1 VRRTT
6 SLTAAAL
13 ISLTAPAL
21 AMTGQSAANGAAETC
36 QGRTPT
42 VIGSGHRVDGTEGPD
57 VILTNGAR
65 SVYAL
70 GGDDLICISGP
81 YTGKNYPVFVRAG
94 DGNDVVDGTG
104 SPRQEVYAFL
114 ASGVDTFLGGDAR
127 DFVELDHPDAAGG
140 VDTVHGGGG
149 SDSIR
154 IQTGPGDV
162 VVDNEVGRFTSAGE
176 VRTTWTSVEGF
187 GIDQSTGSQRMTF
200 VGTDADESVSWSSSD
215 DATVDVT
222 LGRGDDHWS
231 SPTPPTPSS
240 RLFGGP
246 GRDSIYMASEEAG
259 IDLDLRAGTMGV
271 AAPAPYVVTASD
283 FEDAD
288 LFAPSVTVRGTDG
301 PNDIGLTACTG
312 VVRLGGGDD
321 SVRRQYDSGFESD
334 IRCEETLTANG
345 GSGDD
350 ELSGTRGDDT
360 LKGGSGKDVLKGGFG
375 KDRLVGGR
383 GHDRLVGQADADV
396 LLGGKGRDR
405 ADGGTG
411 RDRCQAERERRCER

>member
-1 VRRTT
+1 
-6 SLTAAAL
+6 
-13 ISLTAPAL
+13 
-21 AMTGQSAANGAAETC
+21 
-36 QGRTPT
+36 
-42 VIGSGHRVDGTEGPD
+42 
-57 VILTNGAR
+57 
-65 SVYAL
+65 
-70 GGDDLICISGP
+70 
-81 YTGKNYPVFVRAG
+81 
-94 DGNDVVDGTG
+94 
-104 SPRQEVYAFL
+104 
-114 ASGVDTFLGGDAR
+114 
-127 DFVELDHPDAAGG
+127 
-140 VDTVHGGGG
+140 
-149 SDSIR
+149 
-154 IQTGPGDV
+154 
-162 VVDNEVGRFTSAGE
+162 
-176 VRTTWTSVEGF
+176 
-187 GIDQSTGSQRMTF
+187 
-200 VGTDADESVSWSSSD
+200 
-215 DATVDVT
+215 
-222 LGRGDDHWS
+222 
-231 SPTPPTPSS
+231 
-240 RLFGGP
+240 
-246 GRDSIYMASEEAG
+246 MASEEAG

-288 LFAPSVTVRGTDG
+288 LFAPSVTVWGTDG

-405 ADGGTG
+405 AHGGTG

>member
-1 VRRTT
+1 MRRTT

-21 AMTGQSAANGAAETC
+21 ALLGPSAASGAAETC
-36 QGRTPT
+36 QGRTAT
-42 VIGSGHRVDGTEGPD
+42 VVGSGHAVNGTEGPD

-65 SVYAL
+65 SVYAR
-70 GGDDLICISGP
+70 GGDDLVCVIGP
-81 YTGKNYPVFVRAG
+81 NTGKHYPVNVRAG
-94 DGNDVVDGTG
+94 DGDDVVDGTG
-104 SPRQEVYAFL
+104 SPRQEVHASL
-114 ASGVDTFLGGDAR
+114 GSGVDTFLGGNAGDA
-127 DFVELDHPDAAGG
+127 VELDYPDAAGG
-140 VDTVHGGGG
+140 VDTVDGGGG
-149 SDSIR
+149 SDSIS

-162 VVDNEVGRFTSAGE
+162 VVDNAIGHFTSAGE
-176 VRTTWTSVEGF
+176 VRTTWARVEGF
-187 GIDQSTGSQRMTF
+187 SIVQSAGSQRMTF
-200 VGTDADESVSWSSSD
+200 VGTDADESVYWWSDD

-222 LGRGDDHWS
+222 LGRGDDGWS

-240 RLFGGP
+240 RLLGGP
-246 GRDSIYMASEEAG
+246 GRDRLHLASKEAG
-259 IDLDLRAGTMGV
+259 IDLDLPAGTMGV
-271 AAPAPYVVTASD
+271 ADPAPYAVTVSD

-288 LFAPSVTVRGTDG
+288 LFAPSVAVRGTDG

-321 SVRRQYDSGFESD
+321 SVRRQYDSIFETD
-334 IRCEETLTANG
+334 IRCAETLTANG

-360 LKGGSGKDVLKGGFG
+360 LNGGAGKDVLKGGFG
-375 KDRLVGGR
+375 QDRLVGGG

-411 RDRCQAERERRCER
+411 RDRCTAERTQRCER

>member
-1 VRRTT
+1 MRRTT

-13 ISLTAPAL
+13 VCLTVPGLAL
-21 AMTGQSAANGAAETC
+21 LGPTAASGAAETC
-36 QGRTPT
+36 QGRTAT
-42 VIGSGHRVDGTEGPD
+42 IVGSGHSVQGTEGPD

-65 SVYAL
+65 SVYAQ
-70 GGDDLICISGP
+70 GGNDLICISGP
-81 YTGKNYPVFVRAG
+81 YTGKYYPVFVRSG
-94 DGNDVVDGTG
+94 NGNDVVDGTG

-114 ASGVDTFLGGDAR
+114 AAGVDTFLGGDAS
-127 DFVELDHPDAAGG
+127 DSVELDYPDAASG
-140 VDTVHGGGG
+140 VDTVDGGGG

-154 IQTGPGDV
+154 IQTGPGDA

-176 VRTTWTSVEGF
+176 VRTTWADVEGF
-187 GIDQSTGSQRMTF
+187 GIQQSAGSQRLTF
-200 VGTDADESVSWSSSD
+200 VGTDADESVGWSSSD
-215 DATVDVT
+215 AATVDVT

-231 SPTPPTPSS
+231 SSTPPTPSS

-246 GRDSIYMASEEAG
+246 GRDSIYLASEEAG
-259 IDLDLRAGTMGV
+259 IDLDLPVGTMGV
-271 AAPAPYVVTASD
+271 DAAAPYVVTAAD

-321 SVRRQYDSGFESD
+321 SVRRQYDSSFETD
-334 IRCEETLTANG
+334 IRCAETLTANG

-350 ELSGTRGDDT
+350 KLSGTRGDDRLT
-360 LKGGSGKDVLKGGFG
+360 GGSGKDVLKGGFG
-375 KDRLVGGR
+375 EDRLVGGR

-396 LLGGKGRDR
+396 LLGGRGRDT

-411 RDRCQAERERRCER
+411 RDRCKAERKQCCEG

>member
-200 VGTDADESVSWSSSD
+200 VGTDADESPWAAVTTTGPARPRRPRRAASS
-215 DATVDVT
+215 V
-222 LGRGDDHWS
+222 GR
-231 SPTPPTPSS
+231 
-240 RLFGGP
+240 
-246 GRDSIYMASEEAG
+246 
-259 IDLDLRAGTMGV
+259 V
-271 AAPAPYVVTASD
+271 ATASTWPPRRP
-283 FEDAD
+283 ASTSTC
-288 LFAPSVTVRGTDG
+288 APG
-301 PNDIGLTACTG
+301 PWASRPLRPT
-312 VVRLGGGDD
+312 
-321 SVRRQYDSGFESD
+321 S
-334 IRCEETLTANG
+334 
-345 GSGDD
+345 
-350 ELSGTRGDDT
+350 
-360 LKGGSGKDVLKGGFG
+360 
-375 KDRLVGGR
+375 
-383 GHDRLVGQADADV
+383 
-396 LLGGKGRDR
+396 
-405 ADGGTG
+405 
-411 RDRCQAERERRCER
+411 